1 MKVLV
6 YQGYELSPLD
16 PAWGDHHA
24 DWLAKDRNGRFVSHW
39 FREPGQRD
47 YRICYNN
54 SSSRLWLDRVKKA
67 YDELGLDGVY
77 LDGTIMPRACANE
90 RHGCGWRDA
99 EGKLHV
105 TYPFFAVRKM
115 MRELYEF
122 VEARGG
128 RIDAHQSGYV
138 CPATLAFSHS
148 YWDGEQIAVGGNKKD
163 IRKELNIDAFR
174 AEFMGRNHGV
184 PCEFLAY
191 EKPGWCYDDALAR
204 RDGAPVRVRG
214 RAAPRGAVEGAGRL
228 RRGGRG
234 MDSLLEESCRH
245 IACFC
250 EGERLPQG
258 G

>member
-1 MKVLV
+1 M
-6 YQGYELSPLD
+6 
-16 PAWGDHHA
+16 
-24 DWLAKDRNGRFVSHW
+24 SHW

-54 SSSRLWLDRVKKA
+54 SSARLWLDRVKKA

-99 EGKLHV
+99 EGKLHA

-122 VEARGG
+122 VESRGG

-138 CPATLAFSHS
+138 CPATLAFAHS
-148 YWDGEQIAVGGNKKD
+148 YWDGEQIAVGGNRKD

-174 AEFMGRNHGV
+174 AEFMGRNHGASSS
-184 PCEFLAY
+184 PTRSRA
-191 EKPGWCYDDALAR
+191 
-204 RDGAPVRVRG
+204 GATTT
-214 RAAPRGAVEGAGRL
+214 RL
-228 RRGGRG
+228 RSR
-234 MDSLLEESCRH
+234 SCTT
-245 IACFC
+245 
-250 EGERLPQG
+250 
-258 G
+258 